1 MPILTIQRKKQ
12 RNLIIVLALVV
23 VASTWV
29 LYSGLFSREP
39 QEFLF
44 IGEGVDILRGTE
56 EVKLNL
62 KLLGE
67 DRFRSL
73 VPYEKISGD
82 INTGRDNPF
91 APYNIESNMVNVTS
105 TNL

>member
-12 RNLIIVLALVV
+12 RNLILVLALVV
-23 VASTWV
+23 VVSAGV
-29 LYSGLFSREP
+29 LYFGLFSRES
-39 QEFLF
+39 QDLSF
-44 IGEGVDILRGTE
+44 IEGGANILRRTE

-62 KLLGE
+62 RLLEE

-91 APYNIESNMVNVTS
+91 VPYQ
-105 TNL
+105 